1 MLTYIVVG
9 ILLLADVILTVMLIR
24 TRRQRD
30 EAADAIR
37 ETALECYDV
46 GWNDALDHVEAIRK
60 RHKEIRA
67 AQ

>member
-9 ILLLADVILTVMLIR
+9 VLLLADAILTIMLIR

-30 EAADAIR
+30 EASDAIR

-46 GWNDALDHVEAIRK
+46 GWNDALEHVEAIRK
-60 RHKEIRA
+60 RHKEVRA
-67 AQ
+67 GQ